1 MGYSQDTPFLIYSEN
16 LMPENSIKY
25 IEAKTILSKYKEK
38 DSWFGISYSMNL
50 YRGCQHGCIYCD
62 TRSECYGI
70 NDISFISVKENSIEL
85 LKKELSSKRKIKGT
99 IGTGSMNDPY
109 MPIEKELEI
118 TRKAL
123 GVIADKKFPVHIIT
137 KSNLV
142 ERDTDILQDIS
153 KLYCAVSFTITTY
166 DDILAKRIE
175 PNAPKSSLR
184 FEAIKILAEK
194 GIYTGITL
202 MPILPFINDNEENIK
217 SIIHKAKDSG
227 ASYIF
232 PAFGVTLRKGSRDY
246 FYKALDKD
254 FKGIKEKYQAMFKED
269 YICPSPKSRKLEDI
283 FNEETYKLGL
293 SNKIEFF
300 KHEKAQ
306 LSLF

>member
-1 MGYSQDTPFLIYSEN
+1 MSEH
-16 LMPENSIKY
+16 PIKY
-25 IEAKTILSKYKEK
+25 IEAKSILTKYKQS
-38 DSWFGISYSMNL
+38 DTWFGLSYNMNL

-70 NDISFISVKENSIEL
+70 NDISSISVKQNAIEL

-109 MPIEKELEI
+109 MPIERELEM
-118 TRKAL
+118 TNKAL
-123 GVIADKKFPVHIIT
+123 GVIAEKKFPVHIIT

-142 ERDTDILQDIS
+142 VRDIDILQEIS
-153 KLYCAVSFTITTY
+153 KLYCAVSFTITTF

-184 FEAIKILAEK
+184 FEAIKLLAEK

-202 MPILPFINDNEENIK
+202 MPILPFINDNEENIR

-232 PAFGVTLRKGSRDY
+232 PAFGTTMRKGSRDY
-246 FYKALDKD
+246 FYKALDQD
-254 FKGIKEKYQAMFKED
+254 FKGIREKYESTFGD
-269 YICPSPKSRKLEDI
+269 NYICPSPVSKKLEDI
-283 FNEETYKLGL
+283 FNEEIYKSGM
-293 SNKIEFF
+293 SPKIEFF
-300 KHEKAQ
+300 HPKEDSQ
-306 LSLF
+306 LLLF

>member
-1 MGYSQDTPFLIYSEN
+1 MLEN
-16 LMPENSIKY
+16 PVKF
-25 IEAKTILSKYKEK
+25 IEAKSILSKYKEK

-70 NDISFISVKENSIEL
+70 NDISSISVKQNSIEL

-142 ERDTDILQDIS
+142 ERDIDILQDIS

-184 FEAIKILAEK
+184 FEAIKHLAEK

-254 FKGIKEKYQAMFKED
+254 FKNIKEKYQTKFNED
-269 YICPSPKSRKLEDI
+269 YICPSPQSKKLEDI
-283 FNEETYKLGL
+283 FNEETYKLGI

-300 KHEKAQ
+300 NPKEDSQ

>member
-1 MGYSQDTPFLIYSEN
+1 MTLDNPL
-16 LMPENSIKY
+16 KY

-70 NDISFISVKENSIEL
+70 NDISSISVKQNSIEL

-109 MPIEKELEI
+109 MPIEKELEM

-123 GVIADKKFPVHIIT
+123 DVIAQKKFPVHIIT

-142 ERDTDILQDIS
+142 ERDIDILQEIS
-153 KLYCAVSFTITTY
+153 KTYCAVSFTITTF
-166 DDILAKRIE
+166 DDKLSKIIE

-184 FEAIKILAEK
+184 FDAIKRLAEK

-227 ASYIF
+227 ALYIF

-246 FYKALDKD
+246 FYNSLDKD
-254 FKGIKEKYQAMFKED
+254 FNGIKEKYQAMFKEA
-269 YICPSPKSRKLEDI
+269 YICPSPNSKKLEDI

-293 SNKIEFF
+293 SNKTDFF
-300 KHEKAQ
+300 QSKEDSQ
-306 LSLF
+306 LLLF